1 MENLFLNFPTFYHCA
16 IKGNTALSQFN
27 AVSVLLLGKVRE
39 ECVNEVVDDPAVS
52 VYVSG
57 RKSIRKSIL
66 TPLLGASHDEI
77 VGRLNRL
84 GIQDV
89 QRMVDALSILLNEV
103 ENLSDAAKAPL
114 IELSKRPGAEYD
126 FVAEMFIA
134 AVKCPDRFVHRLSNE
149 AVLHLNLLGWP
160 ERASS
165 GQKATQQVEPEA
177 SPDAGQTDSANSS
190 EQNSRDWALHAFPR
204 KGIEISLS
212 YHSLSMP
219 EDEDMVTRY
228 FMDFSTGNMISLD
241 PDDFTSFFEK
251 KDGFKY
257 SLVELS
263 GSPDAIALETS
274 RWKKEPD
281 CTGCLMEFE
290 ISSDIGLDEINEIA
304 TNIQESVSEN
314 ASTIFSVGYECEKLQ
329 KKCSVH
335 ILFQVKDGSVHK
347 KSANSKSKRRP
358 EPLPAKE
365 VEDFW
370 ADLRKIF
377 EEK

>member
-1 MENLFLNFPTFYHCA
+1 METLFLNFPTFYHCA
-16 IKGNTALSQFN
+16 IKGNTILSQFN

-39 ECVNEVVDDPAVS
+39 ECVEEVIDDPAVS

-57 RKSIRKSIL
+57 RKSIRKNIL
-66 TPLLGASHDEI
+66 TQLFSISHDEV
-77 VGRLNRL
+77 VGRLNKL

-89 QRMVDALSILLNEV
+89 QRMVDALSVLLEEV
-103 ENLSDAAKAPL
+103 ENLSVAAKAPL
-114 IELSKRPGAEYD
+114 IKLSKRPGAEYD

-134 AVKCPDRFVHRLSNE
+134 AVKCPDWLVHRLSNE

-160 ERASS
+160 ERDSS

-204 KGIEISLS
+204 KGKEISLS

-228 FMDFSTGNMISLD
+228 FMDFSTGNMVSLD

-251 KDGFKY
+251 KDVFKY

-263 GSPDAIALETS
+263 GSLDAIALETS

-281 CTGCLMEFE
+281 CTGCVMEFE

-304 TNIQESVSEN
+304 TNIQASVSEN
-314 ASTIFSVGYECEKLQ
+314 ASTIFSVGYKFENLQ
-329 KKCSVH
+329 KKCAIH
-335 ILFQVKDGSVHK
+335 ILFQVKDGSSHT
-347 KSANSKSKRRP
+347 KSANSEPKRSP
-358 EPLPAKE
+358 EPVP
-365 VEDFW
+365 VEEEEDLW
-370 ADLRKIF
+370 ADLLKILR
-377 EEK
+377 EK